1 MSSISYEDLK
11 DRLTDEA
18 RETFVDMVRI
28 HNEPGKG
35 DRFFIESHTFSG
47 RSLLFAGPGNGEG
60 LSDVDGGALKDLVGY
75 GLLHEDFSSSGTPN
89 YRVSGEGQQFHRW
102 LMEQQGSPMAQ
113 IEEAARQL
121 LDGDQF
127 AAEHSSAAHHLGEA
141 FDLLWS
147 NATDDT
153 IVSEI
158 GDHLRKAL
166 MDVTKDKTSGVAGD
180 HEKPVELLE
189 ALVDSKTDLG
199 EREKAT
205 LLQLVEFA
213 RSVLRLDHRL
223 NHIRDEKDKGR
234 DSVAW
239 PELRRAAFTTALVCY
254 EIAQL

>member
-1 MSSISYEDLK
+1 MTSISYEDLK

-18 RETFVDMVRI
+18 TETFVEMVRI
-28 HNEPGKG
+28 HNGAGKG
-35 DRFFIESHTFSG
+35 DRFFIEANSFSG
-47 RSLLFAGPGNGEG
+47 RRLLFVGPGNGDG

-75 GLLHEDFSSSGTPN
+75 GLLHLDFSERGTPN

-102 LMEQQGSPMAQ
+102 LMEQQGSPVAQ
-113 IEEAARQL
+113 TEEAVRQL
-121 LDGDQF
+121 LEGDRF
-127 AAEHSSAAHHLGEA
+127 AADHSSAAHHLRQA

-147 NATDDT
+147 NGTDDT

-166 MDVTKDKTSGVAGD
+166 MDVTKDVTSGVDGD
-180 HEKPVELLE
+180 HEKPIELLE
-189 ALVDSKTDLG
+189 ALVASKANLS
-199 EREKAT
+199 ERERAA
-205 LLQLVEFA
+205 LVQLVEFA

-223 NHIRDEKDKGR
+223 NHVRDEKDKGR
-234 DSVAW
+234 EPVNW